1 MKLNFW
7 MYIRQDKKNDFHSL
21 PLYNALFFSSP
32 FSISVTCSLF
42 LLHPTLRGLFVYFKK
57 LLLVQKLGSS
67 SKYKYIAEEDK
78 GGQAGLLVSPRKR
91 LMLSPGHSP
100 VWELQP
106 AQYLAQESYYCLHHT
121 SNRGWAHSLQIH
133 SQKLFQSSAN
143 AEPCGSL
150 QQP

>member
-42 LLHPTLRGLFVYFKK
+42 LPHPTLRGLFVYFKK

-91 LMLSPGHSP
+91 
-100 VWELQP
+100 
-106 AQYLAQESYYCLHHT
+106 AD
-121 SNRGWAHSLQIH
+121 
-133 SQKLFQSSAN
+133 
-143 AEPCGSL
+143 AEPWSQPCLGAAACSGPRPGELPLPAPHQQQGMGSFL
-150 QQP
+150 TNPFPEAVSELC